1 MRKQC
6 ASVIMSIGLCLP
18 LWAFNS
24 DDSDEMARD
33 DVQNVLVS
41 PVDNRSPCKFIN
53 STTLRRL
60 IIEEQ
65 VKIGMKA
72 EDVQKALGKPKYISD
87 HSSGRTQWT
96 YLYDQQETY
105 YYFVDGCLDSWN

>member
-1 MRKQC
+1 
-6 ASVIMSIGLCLP
+6 MSIGLCLP

-24 DDSDEMARD
+24 DESDKTARD

-41 PVDNRSPCKFIN
+41 PVDNRSPCQFIN

-72 EDVQKALGKPKYISD
+72 EDVQKALGSLSTSPIIVQGALNEPTCMISK
-87 HSSGRTQWT
+87 RPTIT
-96 YLYDQQETY
+96 L
-105 YYFVDGCLDSWN
+105 